1 MLQIE
6 RIEKENN
13 IIYKFHGSTGSQ
25 GLEDIEKMLYE
36 DMNHTYKFIFN
47 FKNLSYLSVE
57 AIHMLKKIYISSVD
71 YANEVAIHELNP
83 QSKTMFEIFQIDTL
97 YAVNNIMPN
106 TQGENDESLY
116 SA

>member
-1 MLQIE
+1 M
-6 RIEKENN
+6 
-13 IIYKFHGSTGSQ
+13 
-25 GLEDIEKMLYE
+25 
-36 DMNHTYKFIFN
+36 
-47 FKNLSYLSVE
+47 SVE

-71 YANEVAIHELNP
+71 YAYEVAIHELNP